1 MQCSSSCLSPVI
13 VMKNILLGSLVL
25 SFCASVAHAE
35 WHQFRG
41 SEGQGVSSA
50 KGVPVKWGLQDGVA
64 WKKKL
69 PGKGWSSPVIGEEK
83 ILMTFSR
90 EEGEQVTL
98 GVIALDVGSGEV
110 VWNKDLFTP
119 AADEVRKRHSKNGL
133 ASATPYLER
142 GVVYAHFGHMGTA
155 ALKLSD
161 GDIIWKKR
169 FQYKPVHGTGSS
181 PVVVEGMMVFNADG
195 ASEPVIA
202 ALDCKNGEVAW
213 KTPREQ
219 EVRKTFSFG
228 TPLVLRIDGRT
239 QVISQAS
246 GKVAAYDPR
255 DGSEIW
261 KVRYGEG
268 YSVVPRPVFANGM
281 LYVATG
287 FDRAS
292 LLAIRPQAAKGD
304 VTDTHV
310 VFKESRYIPKTP
322 SFVESGGF
330 LYLVDDTGSLTCR
343 DGRTGEM
350 KWREKIPGN
359 FSSSPILIGKKLYL
373 ATEDGVVY
381 VAEVSPVGS
390 KIVFELEME
399 ERIFASPAAV
409 DNALFIRSEEHL
421 WKIGK

>member
-1 MQCSSSCLSPVI
+1 
-13 VMKNILLGSLVL
+13 MKNILLGSLVL
-25 SFCASVAHAE
+25 SFCSSVAHAE

-50 KGVPVKWGLQDGVA
+50 KDVPVKWGLQDGVA

-119 AADEVRKRHSKNGL
+119 ASDEVRKRHSKNGL

-343 DGRTGEM
+343 DARSGEM

-359 FSSSPILIGKKLYL
+359 FSSSPILIGNKLYL

-381 VAEVSPVGS
+381 VAEVSPQGS